1 MDTQDKDQQ
10 ANTKNKTRAKT
21 KAANSQAKKKPVY
34 TKPSETYYE
43 SGIEYGRNFAI

>member
-1 MDTQDKDQQ
+1 M
-10 ANTKNKTRAKT
+10 
-21 KAANSQAKKKPVY
+21 QAKKKPVY